1 METRN
6 HFQVPAT
13 EIDSRTQK
21 LQKELQAGDIDGLF
35 IVQRV
40 DLFYFSGTAQN
51 GFMYIPAE
59 GEPLLFIK
67 QYFPRAQKESS
78 IANIVKIDSIK
89 EIPAGIID
97 YYGHMPDVL
106 GFELDVVPVNDFD
119 FYRSLFKI
127 KKCVDGSPYILKVR
141 RIK

>member
-1 METRN
+1 MEFTN
-6 HFQVPAT
+6 QFKVPAS
-13 EIDSRTQK
+13 EIKARTLKVQ
-21 LQKELQAGDIDGLF
+21 QELQQTDLDGLF

-78 IANIVKIDSIK
+78 LANIVKIDSVK
-89 EIPAGIID
+89 EIPVGIID

-127 KKCVDGSPYILKVR
+127 KKYVDGSPYILKVR

>member
-1 METRN
+1 MEFTN
-6 HFQVPAT
+6 QFKVPT
-13 EIDSRTQK
+13 SEINART
-21 LQKELQAGDIDGLF
+21 LNIQKELQQNGIEGLF

-67 QYFPRAQKESS
+67 QYFPRAQKESA

-97 YYGHMPDVL
+97 Y
-106 GFELDVVPVNDFD
+106 
-119 FYRSLFKI
+119 
-127 KKCVDGSPYILKVR
+127 
-141 RIK
+141 